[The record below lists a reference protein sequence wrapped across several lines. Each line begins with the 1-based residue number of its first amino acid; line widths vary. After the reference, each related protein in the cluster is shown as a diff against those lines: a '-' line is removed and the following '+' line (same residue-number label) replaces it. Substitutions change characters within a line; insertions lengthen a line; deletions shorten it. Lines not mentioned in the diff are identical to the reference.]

1 MKLIIN
7 WIFLIITDVF
17 LVLLLVSS
25 ILEKEKRAA
34 LLSFLAAAVNSGIW
48 IFFILYLSISWVS
61 VINTVVLVL
70 SIVMVVL
77 SLIKFFP
84 SRPVRELSN
93 VKQYD
98 ERDYMF
104 SRNMLQFHPHLAEK
118 YYSVHP
124 GKKEIDQKIH
134 QKPELGEPG
143 HVFYDK
149 YYSPVFD
156 AAFTYL
162 HRTRSA
168 AAGGESVSE
177 KKEIQADKF
186 VRAIKEIACYYG
198 AVDVGIIGLKPY
210 HFYSHAGRHGEN
222 WGETIRSTHRT
233 AIVIVAAMDINMIKL
248 APALPVILESSRQYV
263 EAAKI
268 ANIIAQYIRSFGYD
282 ARAHTDGNYQVLCVP
297 AAVDAGLGELGRI
310 GLLVHPVHGPCV
322 RLSVITTQL
331 ELQELLPTKKKSAL
345 STIEFFCDIC
355 KKCADNCPSH
365 SICKEE
371 EPSSRGFKHWS
382 VNQETCF
389 SYWKNVGT
397 DCGFCIRV
405 CPYTKPDTLVHKLVR
420 FYISRNPINQR
431 IALLMDNF
439 FYARKKSISNKN
451 PHRPFASGKQKPL

>member
-7 WIFLIITDVF
+7 WICLIITDLF

-34 LLSFLAAAVNSGIW
+34 LLSFLAAAVNSGVW
-48 IFFILYLSISWVS
+48 IFFILFLSISWVS
-61 VINTVVLVL
+61 AVNTAILVL
-70 SIVMVVL
+70 SIGMVIL
-77 SLIKFFP
+77 SLVKFFP
-84 SRPVRELSN
+84 SRPERDLSN
-93 VKQYD
+93 VEQYD

-104 SRNMLQFHPHLAEK
+104 SRNMLQFHPHLLGK
-118 YYSVHP
+118 YYAAHP
-124 GKKEIDQKIH
+124 GKKEIDRKIF

-149 YYSPVFD
+149 YYSPVFE

-162 HRTRSA
+162 HRTRGA
-168 AAGGESVSE
+168 AMGETASE
-177 KKEIQADKF
+177 KQEIQTDKF
-186 VRAIKEIACYYG
+186 VRAIKEMACYYG
-198 AVDVGIIGLKPY
+198 AVDVGITGLKPY
-210 HFYSHAGRHGEN
+210 HFYSHAGRHAEN

-233 AIVIVAAMDINMIKL
+233 AIVIVTAMDINMIES

-263 EAAKI
+263 EVAKI
-268 ANIIAQYIRSFGYD
+268 ANIIAHYIRSFGYD

-297 AAVDAGLGELGRI
+297 AAVDAGLGVLGRI

-322 RLSVITTQL
+322 RLSVVTTQL
-331 ELQELLPTKKKSAL
+331 ELPELPPTKKKFTM
-345 STIEFFCDIC
+345 STIESFCDIC
-355 KKCADNCPSH
+355 KKCADNCPTQ

-389 SYWKNVGT
+389 SYWKNTGT

-431 IALLMDNF
+431 IALLMDDF
-439 FYARKKSISNKN
+439 FYKRKRTMPGKN
-451 PHRPFASGKQKPL
+451 PGALFQP